1 MFRLLVII
9 VYKNYLYFIFIV
21 MLNISFIF
29 IFISLYILIYIIA
42 IQLLNV
48 FKNPL
53 GKNRVTFSILSVNIF
68 LLSLGSF
75 VMLTSTDALM
85 LNIWS
90 NIIVTA
96 IIVLPA
102 IIFHFSLRFTR
113 NKITR
118 VHKICFALFYSL
130 SLILSGSL
138 MLFSQTNIQET
149 PYGYTIKVPLL
160 IFVQLFF
167 ITPINLASIFIIS
180 QKIYQNMKS
189 RKSILAVSLLLTGF
203 TCSLLGET
211 VLNYFIENGTIQQ
224 IPVTWTTSI
233 LLYFFMSLGFLL
245 SNFRLWRI
253 TQDRIFRS
261 MEDAVL
267 AFDTSGQVVEINK
280 SAYTLMN
287 LDENKYK
294 KAKLNIEYISDN
306 LSSQISNKR
315 RRKKFVE
322 KLANIKLNNYR
333 EDIEFS
339 INGGKRYYNVRMSPI
354 LDTFNRVI
362 GKVLILA
369 NITSIKEKEMQL
381 YYQSYHDKLTG
392 IYNRLYFEEELTRL
406 DTKRQFPISIIIGDV
421 NGLKL
426 INDAYGHNKGD
437 EVLKKIAEIF
447 KNNLRHEDI
456 LCRWGGD
463 EFAIIL
469 PRTQKEDSVKIIDR
483 IKESCIRNSTE
494 SMPLN
499 ISMGFAVKNNPGKKI
514 NEIVKEAEDIMNEH
528 KLLENESARSS
539 IILSLKKAL
548 EERYYETE
556 EHAKRMA
563 DLSLLIG
570 ERINLKYNELNELR
584 LLAILHDIGKISISD
599 SIILKPGRLTSEEW
613 EIIKKHPEVGYRL
626 AKSSRD
632 LGQIANG
639 ILYHHERWD
648 GNGYP
653 EGLKGKKIPVISRIV
668 AIADAF
674 DAMTNDRPYRKA
686 MTKLEAIEEIK
697 KESGSQFDP
706 YLARLFMEVLT
717 GKNIFEADA

>member
-1 MFRLLVII
+1 
-9 VYKNYLYFIFIV
+9 

-29 IFISLYILIYIIA
+29 ICISLYILIYILA
-42 IQLLNV
+42 IQILNLA
-48 FKNPL
+48 KNPL
-53 GKNRVTFSILSVNIF
+53 GKNKVPFSILSVNIF

-75 VMLTSTDALM
+75 VLLTSSDMLM
-85 LNIWS
+85 LNVWA
-90 NIIVTA
+90 NIIVVA
-96 IIVLPA
+96 ILTLPA
-102 IIFHFSLRFTR
+102 IIFHFSLRFTG
-113 NKITR
+113 NEISKTY
-118 VHKICFALFYSL
+118 KICLVSFYSL

-138 MLFSQTNIQET
+138 MIFNQVGIQEIS
-149 PYGYTIKVPLL
+149 YGYTIKAPLL
-160 IFVQLFF
+160 IFAQLFF
-167 ITPINLASIFIIS
+167 ITPINLFSIFIIS
-180 QKIYQNMKS
+180 QKIYKNMKS
-189 RKSILAVSLLLTGF
+189 QKSILAVSLLLIGF
-203 TCSLLGET
+203 TYSFLGET
-211 VLNYFIENGTIQQ
+211 VLNYFIENGTIQ
-224 IPVTWTTSI
+224 PLPLTWASSI
-233 LLYFFMSLGFLL
+233 LLYFFISLGFLI
-245 SNFRLWRI
+245 SNFSLWRI

-267 AFDTSGQVVEINK
+267 AFDNSGQVVEINK
-280 SAYTLMN
+280 SAYAIMD
-287 LDENKYK
+287 LDEKKYK
-294 KAKLNIEYISDN
+294 KEKLNIEYISDN
-306 LSSQISNKR
+306 LSSRISDKR
-315 RRKKFVE
+315 RRKNFAE
-322 KLANIKLNNYR
+322 KLADIKLNNYK
-333 EDIEFS
+333 EDIEFR
-339 INGGKRYYNVRMSPI
+339 INGGKKHYNVKMSPI
-354 LDTFNRVI
+354 VGTFNRVI

-463 EFAIIL
+463 EFATIL

-483 IKESCIRNSTE
+483 VKESCIRNSTE

-499 ISMGFAVKNNPGKKI
+499 ISMGFAVKNSSSKKI

-556 EHAKRMA
+556 EHAMRMA
-563 DLSLLIG
+563 NLSLLIG

-599 SIILKPGRLTSEEW
+599 SIILKPGRLTSDEW

-632 LGQIANG
+632 LGQIAKG

-668 AIADAF
+668 SIADAF

-686 MTKLEAIEEIK
+686 MTKYEAIEEIK

-706 YLARLFMEVLT
+706 YLAKLFMEVLA
-717 GKNIFEADA
+717 GKNIFEVDA